1 MKHLFISFL
10 LLAHGI
16 LGAQPVVSI
25 SVDGSINPA
34 VAQFI
39 HRSIDQAYRQKAPC
53 LLIHL
58 NTPGGLLESTRQ
70 IVGDFLQSPLPIIV
84 FVAPAG
90 AHAGSAGVFVTLAAD
105 LAAMA
110 PGTNIGAA
118 HPVGLQGGE
127 TDTIMNSKITN
138 DAAAFIRTIAEK
150 RKRNLDWAE
159 AAVRQSVSITD
170 SEALEK
176 NIIDLI
182 AANDQQLLEQVDGKM
197 IALNAGSQILHTK
210 GAEVQ
215 ILEMG
220 FMEKMLN
227 LISDP
232 NIAYVMMM
240 LGFFGLLFEL
250 FNPGS
255 IFPGIVGFIALV
267 LAFYSLHSLPV
278 NYAGLALIIF
288 GIILFLLELK
298 IVSHGM
304 LAIGGVVSLVIG
316 SLMLIRPV
324 SGVDIFRLSRT
335 VIFSSVGLATCFF
348 LFVLG
353 KGIRAQ
359 RLRPVTG
366 VEGLV
371 GQTGI
376 ALDTLDPAGMVQVH
390 GELWKALS
398 VSGRVDPGQKIRVK
412 DIKDLT
418 LYVDTIGV

>member
-1 MKHLFISFL
+1 MKHLFIFFL
-10 LLAHGI
+10 LSAPWL

-25 SVDGSINPA
+25 SIDGSINPA

-39 HRSIDQAYRQKAPC
+39 HRSIVQAHSQKASC

-58 NTPGGLLESTRQ
+58 NTPGGLLESTRS
-70 IVGDFLQSPLPIIV
+70 IVGDLLVSPLPVIV
-84 FVAPAG
+84 YVSPAG

-105 LAAMA
+105 LAVMA

-127 TDTIMNSKITN
+127 TDTIMNSKVTN

-159 AAVRQSVSITD
+159 EAVRQSVSITAT
-170 SEALEK
+170 EALQK

-182 AANDQQLLEQVDGKM
+182 ATTDQELLSQVDGKLV
-197 IALNAGSQILHTK
+197 ALESGPFVLHTR

-215 ILEMG
+215 VLEMG

-240 LGFFGLLFEL
+240 LGLFGLLFEL

-288 GIILFLLELK
+288 GIALFLLELK
-298 IVSHGM
+298 IASHGM
-304 LAIGGVVSLVIG
+304 LAIGGAVSLLLG

-324 SGVDIFRLSRT
+324 SGLDIFRISRT
-335 VIFSSVGLATCFF
+335 VIIGSVGLATCFF
-348 LFVLG
+348 LFVIG
-353 KGIRAQ
+353 KGLRAQ
-359 RLRPVTG
+359 GQKPVTG
-366 VEGLV
+366 IEGLV
-371 GQTGI
+371 GQTGV

-398 VSGRVDPGQKIRVK
+398 VRGRVNQGQRISVK

-418 LYVDTIGV
+418 LYVDTIGG